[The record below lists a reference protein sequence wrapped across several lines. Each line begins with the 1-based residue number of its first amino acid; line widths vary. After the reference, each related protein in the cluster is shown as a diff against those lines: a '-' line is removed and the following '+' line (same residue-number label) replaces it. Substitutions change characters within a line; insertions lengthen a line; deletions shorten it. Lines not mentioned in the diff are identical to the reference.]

1 MTDGVLLFMV
11 ILFGAALLAVPV
23 TARLGLGS
31 VIGYLI
37 AGVLV
42 GPEVLA
48 WVNNPE
54 KILHL
59 AEFGIVLFLFL
70 IGLELNL
77 KRLWTMRRTIFGL
90 GSAQLVL
97 TILLAAGALRF
108 LQWEW
113 PEAVMAGMGM
123 AMSSTAIAMQIISER
138 GLRQH
143 AAGQKGFSILLFQ
156 DIAVVPLLLAA
167 AFLKPAVEASPMQ
180 GLNITHGLTAVLSI
194 VAIFVGGRYLTR
206 PVFRWIAGA
215 RIRELSIA
223 FSLLIVV
230 GISYVMMKVGLS
242 MALGAFLAGVIL
254 AESEY
259 RHELEANIEPFK
271 GLLLGLFFLAVG
283 MSINLQLL
291 VDQPVLIAGL
301 VIGLV
306 FLKTAVIF
314 AISWF
319 SGVRKRDKILLALL
333 LSQGGEFA
341 FVLYSQALQEGV
353 LSAARAD
360 LLNGVISLS
369 MLTTPLLLIIYD
381 RWAAK
386 ACIGDVKKPEAD
398 AMPEE
403 KHPVIIAGF
412 GRMGQIVAR
421 LLHTNHIS
429 TTVIDHSPE
438 HIDNVRRFGYKAYYG
453 DASQLQLLE
462 AAGLAQARMLVIA
475 MNDRE
480 TINRVAEMVR
490 HEYPQIPILVRAYDR
505 THAYELMDKGVQHF
519 ERETFGS
526 ALLIGCKA
534 LEIMGVHPYQ
544 AWRTAQQFRIYDTE
558 ALHRLYPYRS
568 DEKQFISKTR
578 EAREQLEK
586 LFVQDEAELSEANR
600 ADGWDY

>member
-1 MTDGVLLFMV
+1 MTDGALLFMV
-11 ILFGAALLAVPV
+11 ILFAAALLAVPV

-42 GPEVLA
+42 GPGVFG

-59 AEFGIVLFLFL
+59 AEFGVVLFLFL

-90 GSAQLVL
+90 GSAQLIL
-97 TILLAAGALRF
+97 TIFLAALALHF
-108 LQWEW
+108 LKWEW
-113 PEAVMAGMGM
+113 PEALTAGMGM

-138 GLRQH
+138 GLRHH
-143 AAGQKGFSILLFQ
+143 AAGEKGFSILLFQ
-156 DIAVVPLLLAA
+156 DIAVVPLLLALS
-167 AFLKPAVEASPMQ
+167 FLKPTEDSNPMQ
-180 GLNITHGLTAVLSI
+180 GLTLTHTLTAILSI
-194 VAIFVGGRYLTR
+194 VGIIVGGRYLTR

-283 MSINLQLL
+283 MSINLRLIAE
-291 VDQPVLIAGL
+291 QPVTIAGL

-306 FLKTAVIF
+306 LLKTLIIF

-319 SGVRKRDKILLALL
+319 SGVRKRDKLLLGLL

-341 FVLYSQALQEGV
+341 FVLYTQALQEGV
-353 LSAARAD
+353 LPTARAD

-369 MLTTPLLLIIYD
+369 MLTTPLLLILYD

-386 ACIGDVKKPEAD
+386 ACIEGDIKPAAD
-398 AMPEE
+398 AIPDE

-421 LLHTNHIS
+421 LLHTNRIS

-453 DASQLQLLE
+453 DASQLHLLE

-490 HEYPQIPILVRAYDR
+490 HEYPNIPILVRAYDR

-558 ALHRLYPYRS
+558 TLQRLYPYRR

-586 LFVQDEAELSEANR
+586 LFVQDEVELKESDGS
-600 ADGWDY
+600 DGWA

>member
-1 MTDGVLLFMV
+1 
-11 ILFGAALLAVPV
+11 
-23 TARLGLGS
+23 
-31 VIGYLI
+31 
-37 AGVLV
+37 
-42 GPEVLA
+42 
-48 WVNNPE
+48 
-54 KILHL
+54 LHL
-59 AEFGIVLFLFL
+59 ADFGVVLFLFL

-77 KRLWTMRRTIFGL
+77 KRLWTMRRMIFGL

-97 TILLAAGALRF
+97 TILFAAIALRA

-113 PEAVMAGMGM
+113 RESVMAGMGM

-138 GLRQH
+138 GLRHH
-143 AAGQKGFSILLFQ
+143 AAGEKGFGILLFQ
-156 DIAVVPLLLAA
+156 DIAVVPLLLMAS
-167 AFLKPAVEASPMQ
+167 FLKPAVDANPM
-180 GLNITHGLTAVLSI
+180 LGLTWTHTLTALLAI
-194 VAIFVGGRYLTR
+194 VGIMIGGRYLTR

-283 MSINLQLL
+283 MSVNLPLIAE
-291 VDQPVLIAGL
+291 QPLLIAGL
-301 VIGLV
+301 VMGLV
-306 FLKTAVIF
+306 LLKTLVIF
-314 AISWF
+314 AVSWF
-319 SGVRKRDKILLALL
+319 SGVRKRDKLLLGLL

-353 LSAARAD
+353 LSPERAD
-360 LLNGVISLS
+360 ILNGVISLS
-369 MLTTPLLLIIYD
+369 MLTTPLLLLLYD
-381 RWAAK
+381 RWAAR
-386 ACIGDVKKPEAD
+386 ACIEGEIKREPDP
-398 AMPEE
+398 MPEE

-480 TINRVAEMVR
+480 TINRVAELVR
-490 HEYPQIPILVRAYDR
+490 HEYPSIPILVRAYDR
-505 THAYELMDKGVQHF
+505 THAYELMDMGIQHF

-526 ALLIGCKA
+526 ALLIGCQA

-544 AWRTAQQFRIYDTE
+544 AWRTAQQFRLYDTE
-558 ALHRLYPYRS
+558 TLHRLYPYRR
-568 DEKQFISKTR
+568 DETQFISKTR

-586 LFVQDEAELSEANR
+586 LFVQDEVELKD
-600 ADGWDY
+600 ADGSDAWD

>member
-1 MTDGVLLFMV
+1 MSDATLLFMV

-31 VIGYLI
+31 VIGYLL

-42 GPEVLA
+42 GPAVLG

-54 KILHL
+54 KVLHL
-59 AEFGIVLFLFL
+59 AEFGVVLLLFI
-70 IGLELNL
+70 IGLELNP
-77 KRLWTMRRTIFGL
+77 KRLWTLRRSIFGL

-97 TILLAAGALRF
+97 TAMLVAAALRL
-108 LQWEW
+108 LQWNW
-113 PEAVMAGMGM
+113 NEALVAGMGI
-123 AMSSTAIAMQIISER
+123 AMSSTAIAMQVIDER
-138 GLRQH
+138 GLRH
-143 AAGQKGFSILLFQ
+143 HVAGQKGFSILLFQ
-156 DIAVVPLLLAA
+156 DIAVVPLLLVASL
-167 AFLKPAVEASPMQ
+167 LKPAD
-180 GLNITHGLTAVLSI
+180 GTHPLQSFSYSHALWALLS
-194 VAIFVGGRYLTR
+194 VAGIIVGGRYLTR

-230 GISYVMMKVGLS
+230 GISFVMVKVGLS

-254 AESEY
+254 ADSEY

-283 MSINLQLL
+283 MSINLRLL
-291 VDQPVLIAGL
+291 ADQPWLIAGMVAGLVLIKTL
-301 VIGLV
+301 VIVGV
-306 FLKTAVIF
+306 
-314 AISWF
+314 SWF
-319 SGVRKRDKILLALL
+319 SGVKKRDKILLGLL

-341 FVLYSQALQEGV
+341 FVLFSQAVQDGALPTE
-353 LSAARAD
+353 RAD

-369 MLTTPLLLIIYD
+369 MLTTPLLLLLYD
-381 RWAAK
+381 RWAAF
-386 ACIGDVKKPEAD
+386 ACIEDQIKPADD
-398 AMPEE
+398 AMPDE
-403 KHPVIIAGF
+403 KHPVLIAGF

-453 DASQLQLLE
+453 DASQLNLLE
-462 AAGLAQARMLVIA
+462 AAGLAQARLLVIT
-475 MNDRE
+475 MDDRE
-480 TINRVAEMVR
+480 TVTRLAERVK
-490 HEYPQIPILVRAYDR
+490 HEYPNIPILVRAYDR
-505 THAYELMDKGVQHF
+505 THAFELMDKGIEHF
-519 ERETFGS
+519 ERETFGA

-544 AWRTAQQFRIYDTE
+544 AWRTSTQFRLYDNDT
-558 ALHRLYPYRS
+558 LQRLYPFRK
-568 DEKQFISKTR
+568 DEKQFISKTL

-586 LFVQDEAELSEANR
+586 LFVQDEKTLRSEDD
-600 ADGWDY
+600 ADGWA